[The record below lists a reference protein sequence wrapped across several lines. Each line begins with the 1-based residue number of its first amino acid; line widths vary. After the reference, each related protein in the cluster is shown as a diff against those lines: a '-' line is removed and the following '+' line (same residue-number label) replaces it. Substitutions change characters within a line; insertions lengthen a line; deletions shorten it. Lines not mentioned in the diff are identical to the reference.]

1 MRRLATAVADRLM
14 RLVTY
19 CLPAE
24 SIIVGHV
31 EKEQQHAD

>member
-1 MRRLATAVADRLM
+1 MRRLATAVADLLM

-24 SIIVGHV
+24 SIIVGHI
-31 EKEQQHAD
+31 ERNHAEED

>member
-1 MRRLATAVADRLM
+1 MKRLLTAVADLLM
-14 RLVTY
+14 WLVTY

-31 EKEQQHAD
+31 EREEGRR

>member
-1 MRRLATAVADRLM
+1 MRRLATAVADLLM
-14 RLVTY
+14 RLVTR

-31 EKEQQHAD
+31 EQEQQS

>member
-1 MRRLATAVADRLM
+1 MRRLATAAADLLM
-14 RLVTY
+14 RLVTR

-31 EKEQQHAD
+31 ERNHAEEG